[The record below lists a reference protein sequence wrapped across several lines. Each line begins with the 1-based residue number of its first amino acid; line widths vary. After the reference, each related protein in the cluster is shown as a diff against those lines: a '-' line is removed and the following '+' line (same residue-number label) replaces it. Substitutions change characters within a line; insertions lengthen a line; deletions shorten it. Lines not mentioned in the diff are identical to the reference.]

1 MDVSARPRPHGAVP
15 AAPARKA
22 SDGRAPVRGAPG
34 NAKGGRA
41 AAATGYTV
49 RGCGSWGD
57 YEFTALGVK
66 AGLAAAAKGEGV
78 RGGMSPSRL
87 SRSLSG
93 SLAGGSAAVGAAP
106 AGGAKAAVVAGGGGA
121 AGGAGGGTD
130 MGEQAPPP
138 QHGAI
143 RKAMLRATSN
153 EVTPIRPKH
162 LRRLVLETYRDDAA
176 DGGGSRQAA
185 ALVLG
190 DLSLRP
196 VAKSPTVAL
205 KCLVVLHKLL
215 QQGSADVLVALR
227 SSLRGADASASR
239 ESIRGWLREC
249 RAAWRP
255 VGRDATGAA
264 AYAAEGAVGDADI
277 ELAALVAPYAGFLD
291 AKAAFHAR
299 FFAFENN
306 YSFRP
311 RRHAASAG
319 QDSPLSIDAAESLL
333 RILSHVVHAL
343 EILLSSLRRY
353 RTARPE
359 DEEDGEAA
367 LGVIE
372 LKLMAAL
379 PLLREADL
387 LYDIAG
393 YTLVNVARGVSAAG
407 APPPP
412 LTPAELKRIQQAAG
426 LFSRLHGE
434 LRDVFRRARAEIRLA
449 GLEPPALSKAAPD
462 VLGYL
467 AGRVQV
473 GARPLWQD
481 GNGTQQKASPP
492 LQAALFGEATSL
504 THGQAQQET
513 AAAALT
519 QVQAPDV
526 GTPSQRAKE
535 AFMTLPP
542 EIKAG
547 PPMPAL
553 PAPAGDHRRNR
564 SANTELSAL
573 LSQGAVPGSTHAK
586 QAPDSAS
593 TPDRVPKGTHQ
604 AQIQQSQ
611 AQLAQMLQAQLQMQ
625 VQQQPFHQEKQASA
639 RQQQQVPAQ
648 QNIPALAPPPA
659 PQAAQNRA
667 SPFAPPPQW
676 EPFETSSAGTPSGGS
691 SPDRRI
697 SSSDAQRPPGWQTFT
712 SSAQVSAT
720 VAGVRPPLPPNAR
733 VPAPPSA
740 SAGGTSPPHHAHSTG
755 AAAPPPPF
763 VQRPMLQQSRP
774 PYGLA
779 AQTTQAPSGAAG
791 RGGSPGARTTAPEQ
805 VKQPH
810 RRRSF
815 SGGSAEEIMQ
825 QAAQNLLADMD
836 ETHRLSRAWSK
847 DRRKSPPA
855 GVMRSN
861 AKAATGAAP
870 THPQVHPGTAARA
883 APKAQPEPKMGGSP
897 DASAGTSAFAAV
909 PPKVTRGLS
918 MNEQRTLE
926 QQRQLELAARATAE
940 RDLLDQ
946 LQTHM
951 HTQNLDAEWA
961 AAMYQTSPQPTVVP
975 ASSSAAGTFVINS
988 NVNELGQP
996 IAPRPPRVGDFE
1008 GPSGFVPLP
1017 AQYSI
1022 DFSEL
1027 DIGRT
1032 IGRGAFGDVVTAQ
1045 WRGQTVAM
1053 KRLQNVN
1060 AGRDSAVLDDFLREV
1075 NTLMQVRH
1083 PNVVE
1088 FKGACTTPPNLG
1100 IVMEHCEHGS
1110 LFHVLRQ
1117 LRGRLP
1123 LPLAI
1128 KWATD
1133 IARGVLHL
1141 HTLDPPVLH
1150 RDLKSCNLLV
1160 DARFRVKTADF
1171 GLARTKASSVAFTQ
1185 VGTWGWMA
1193 PEVLDSAPYNEKAD
1207 VYSYGVI
1214 LWELLTQEE
1223 PFKGLAPM
1231 QIMRLIDRGERPAIP
1246 AGVSAGYRELI
1257 EQCWATDPDARPTFD
1272 EVVERLEALARTLP
1286 MWQAP
1291 KLGTRGA

>member
-196 VAKSPTVAL
+196 VARSPTVAL

-264 AYAAEGAVGDADI
+264 AYAAEGAAGDADI

-481 GNGTQQKASPP
+481 GNGTQQKALPP
-492 LQAALFGEATSL
+492 LQAALF
-504 THGQAQQET
+504 
-513 AAAALT
+513 
-519 QVQAPDV
+519 
-526 GTPSQRAKE
+526 
-535 AFMTLPP
+535 
-542 EIKAG
+542 
-547 PPMPAL
+547 
-553 PAPAGDHRRNR
+553 GDHRRNR

-586 QAPDSAS
+586 QALDGAS

-712 SSAQVSAT
+712 SSAQV
-720 VAGVRPPLPPNAR
+720 
-733 VPAPPSA
+733 
-740 SAGGTSPPHHAHSTG
+740 
-755 AAAPPPPF
+755 
-763 VQRPMLQQSRP
+763 
-774 PYGLA
+774 
-779 AQTTQAPSGAAG
+779 
-791 RGGSPGARTTAPEQ
+791 
-805 VKQPH
+805 KQPH

-855 GVMRSN
+855 GVMRSH
-861 AKAATGAAP
+861 AKAAT
-870 THPQVHPGTAARA
+870 
-883 APKAQPEPKMGGSP
+883 APKAQPEPKLGGSP

-1141 HTLDPPVLH
+1141 HTLDRPVLH